1 MDSSGGGG
9 ENPPERR
16 TMNDFDVPVE
26 RSRSV
31 PRRSRR
37 PRAVPAT
44 ATVTPAPRAAPGPTA
59 ARAAE
64 AAYARALVERI
75 VAECPRRQATSESE
89 RRAHA
94 IVRAELEK
102 LGLATCEQGFRFND
116 SLYENLLLHFG
127 LGAAAH
133 LLGGALPGL
142 GAALHG
148 LVATSYWGD
157 STRRFYLLR
166 RLLGFRPSRN
176 VLATLPAA
184 DEPAL
189 RVVFLAHVDAA
200 FTGVMFDPRVASV
213 FAAKPPRWLRFMSR
227 SLAVTTRAEAA
238 LAAIGLAR
246 ALLGPLGLPLRPLE
260 WVLSLPTW
268 IAFALALEIVLR
280 DEVVPGAADNLSG
293 AAALPVLARRL
304 LPRQRPDV
312 ELVFVASGC
321 EEAGLGGA
329 AALVRDRAADWS
341 KDVTVVLAIDTL
353 SNGHLH
359 YLSGEGEVVVHRV
372 PPWLTAVADRLAAS
386 DARFGAVTGHLPPIG
401 ASDALPFLV
410 AGFPALC
417 VTRLD
422 DELGAPHHYH
432 SPTDTLEN
440 LDRTQLAQS
449 LDYVE
454 ALSEAIVADRLG

>member
-1 MDSSGGGG
+1 
-9 ENPPERR
+9 
-16 TMNDFDVPVE
+16 MNDFDVPVE

-280 DEVVPGAADNLSG
+280 DEVVPGAADNLSAV
-293 AAALPVLARRL
+293 AAMLLLAARL
-304 LPRQRPDV
+304 APKKPEDV
-312 ELVFVASGC
+312 ELVFVATGC
-321 EEAGLGGA
+321 EEASLGGA
-329 AALVRDRAADWS
+329 DALVREMGPHWDRDR
-341 KDVTVVLAIDTL
+341 TVVIALDTL
-353 SNGHLH
+353 SNGRLH
-359 YLSGEGEVVVHRV
+359 FVDREGEVVSVR
-372 PPWLTAVADRLAAS
+372 PPAWLTGLIREVAAADPRFAEVSPLDIPVGGTDAAPFQYHGYAATGFVRTDPAVGMPR
-386 DARFGAVTGHLPPIG
+386 
-401 ASDALPFLV
+401 
-410 AGFPALC
+410 
-417 VTRLD
+417 
-422 DELGAPHHYH
+422 HYH
-432 SPTDTLEN
+432 QPTDTPEN
-440 LDRTQLAQS
+440 IDP
-449 LDYVE
+449 DE
-454 ALSEAIVADRLG
+454 IVASVDFIEAVVAALVARGSARP

>member
-1 MDSSGGGG
+1 M
-9 ENPPERR
+9 
-16 TMNDFDVPVE
+16 
-26 RSRSV
+26 
-31 PRRSRR
+31 RRSSHRTPPPRDDADDLRR
-37 PRAVPAT
+37 I
-44 ATVTPAPRAAPGPTA
+44 
-59 ARAAE
+59 E
-64 AAYARALVERI
+64 ALAGRI
-75 VAECPRRQATSESE
+75 LAECPRRQATTPAE
-89 RRAHA
+89 RRAQEILREAFVSDGVATEWHA
-94 IVRAELEK
+94 
-102 LGLATCEQGFRFND
+102 FRYNR
-116 SLYENLLLHFG
+116 SLYELLALNFG
-127 LGAAAH
+127 V
-133 LLGGALPGL
+133 GALGSLVGLALPPL

-148 LVATSYWGD
+148 LSAASYWLDAGY
-157 STRRFYLLR
+157 RRPLLR
-166 RLLGFRPSRN
+166 RLLPYRPSQN
-176 VLATLPAA
+176 LVATLPARSGT
-184 DEPAL
+184 PAL
-189 RVVFLAHVDAA
+189 RIVFLAHVDAA
-200 FTGVMFDPRVASV
+200 FTGWLFRPEVIRR
-213 FAAKPPRWLRFMSR
+213 FAAQPPRPLRFLKR
-227 SLAVTTRAEAA
+227 SLAVATGAEAA
-238 LAAIGLAR
+238 LAVTGVLR
-246 ALLGPLGLPLRPLE
+246 TLLGPFGWPLLPLEAP
-260 WVLSLPTW
+260 
-268 IAFALALEIVLR
+268 LALPALVTFLLNAQVVWR